1 MTELQTQ
8 LPSLAC
14 FSPQIKELHIQVASH
29 LHVID
34 AKLEA
39 QAQLK
44 LEALQR

>member
-1 MTELQTQ
+1 MNELQAI
-8 LPSLAC
+8 LPSQVC
-14 FSPQIKELHIQVASH
+14 FSPQTEKLHIQVVSY
-29 LHVID
+29 LHVTD